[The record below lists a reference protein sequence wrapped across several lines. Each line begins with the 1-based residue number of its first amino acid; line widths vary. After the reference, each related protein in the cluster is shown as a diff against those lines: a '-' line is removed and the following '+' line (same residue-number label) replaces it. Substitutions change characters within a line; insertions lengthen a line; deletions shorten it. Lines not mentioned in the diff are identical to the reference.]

1 MMDGDG
7 QDAEK
12 REGRA
17 AGVLGGTIAAAQAP
31 VELAEPA
38 ETVGKT
44 LSDTGRFSY
53 AALCAISLA
62 SLLPTDNHS
71 EFRKRFTTS
80 LTEWLGLPATVLPI
94 MEAFAEGTGGEGS
107 DSFVDLIAREL
118 GPRSE
123 KSDGFM
129 LLVQDLVM
137 FALKDG
143 CYDARAHVL
152 VRHIAW
158 LLRVQPEDLEDF
170 EDTVVSSLNS
180 TPNEETPAELEARKK
195 AERKRK
201 IKRYLLIG
209 LATTVGGTLLGVTG
223 GLAAPFVAAGAGA
236 VIGGAG
242 AAVLGSTAGIAVMT
256 SLFGAAGAGL
266 TGYKMKKRVGQVEEF
281 EFVTLTEGRKLD
293 VTIAITGWLSS
304 GKYGSFET
312 PWRSLHHSREQY
324 CLVWESQYL
333 RALGRAIDSI
343 INGLLSMAAQEALK
357 LTVLSGILAA
367 LAWPSSL
374 LLAANIIDNPWDVC
388 LNRAAET
395 GKQLAR
401 VLLSRQQGKR
411 PVTLIG
417 FSLGARVIFYCLEE
431 MAKEK
436 GCEGIVEDAV
446 LLGAPVQSSAKRWD
460 PIARVVSGR
469 ITNGY
474 CRGDWLLK
482 FLYRSSS
489 VQLNVAGLQPV
500 CTDSRQINNVD
511 LSAVVNGH
519 MDYMKEMETVLRA
532 VGIRTRGEAVVT
544 AQSLGGLVA
553 SGCSDQPPADE
564 PPTDQPPTDQPLT
577 DQLPTDQPLTDEPP
591 TNQPPTDQPP
601 TDQPPT
607 DQPPTDQPPADQPPT
622 NQPPT
627 DLPPTDQPPTNQPP
641 AVEASSDAPP
651 PSSLDSDEREPRATL
666 ATDGRDADR
675 EDTGGCSAAA
685 WAAAA
690 EDRGAASNGG
700 PPPAGRPPDE
710 QAVRVAETDADE
722 TGTGTTGAALA
733 TSGGGCGSA
742 SGRWSGGDDGGE
754 ASGGGTSWGGARATA
769 SGQAERA
776 GRMGRGSSLDA
787 PDILGAFDAT
797 HFGVGRPVG
806 VASGGRAPETT
817 PVAAAAAVEVTDCG
831 SGEQRVKM
839 ARGGTDENFNKSD

>member
-1 MMDGDG
+1 MTP
-7 QDAEK
+7 
-12 REGRA
+12 GRTSWCVTSP
-17 AGVLGGTIAAAQAP
+17 GYSVSSPRIWRTLR
-31 VELAEPA
+31 
-38 ETVGKT
+38 T
-44 LSDTGRFSY
+44 LSSQ
-53 AALCAISLA
+53 A
-62 SLLPTDNHS
+62 
-71 EFRKRFTTS
+71 
-80 LTEWLGLPATVLPI
+80 
-94 MEAFAEGTGGEGS
+94 
-107 DSFVDLIAREL
+107 
-118 GPRSE
+118 
-123 KSDGFM
+123 
-129 LLVQDLVM
+129 
-137 FALKDG
+137 
-143 CYDARAHVL
+143 
-152 VRHIAW
+152 
-158 LLRVQPEDLEDF
+158 
-170 EDTVVSSLNS
+170 S
-180 TPNEETPAELEARKK
+180 TPRQTRRRRQSWKLGRKP
-195 AERKRK
+195 RGRG
-201 IKRYLLIG
+201 RSR
-209 LATTVGGTLLGVTG
+209 GVTG

-553 SGCSDQPPADE
+553 SGCLDQPPPDE
-564 PPTDQPPTDQPLT
+564 PPTDEPPAEQPPTDQPLT
-577 DQLPTDQPLTDEPP
+577 DQPPTDQPSTDQPP
-591 TNQPPTDQPP
+591 TDQLPSDQPSTDQPPTDQPP

-607 DQPPTDQPPADQPPT
+607 DQPPTDQPPA
-622 NQPPT
+622 
-627 DLPPTDQPPTNQPP
+627 
-641 AVEASSDAPP
+641 VEASSDAPP
-651 PSSLDSDEREPRATL
+651 PSSLASDKREPRATL

-675 EDTGGCSAAA
+675 EDAGGRSA
-685 WAAAA
+685 AAAA

-700 PPPAGRPPDE
+700 PPPAGQPPDE
-710 QAVRVAETDADE
+710 QAVRVTETDADE
-722 TGTGTTGAALA
+722 MGTGTTGAALA
-733 TSGGGCGSA
+733 TSGGGCG

-754 ASGGGTSWGGARATA
+754 ASGGGTSWGAARATA

-776 GRMGRGSSLDA
+776 GRMGPGSSLDA

-797 HFGVGRPVG
+797 HFGV
-806 VASGGRAPETT
+806 ASGERAPETT

-839 ARGGTDENFNKSD
+839 ARGDTDENFNKSD

>member
-1 MMDGDG
+1 MTP
-7 QDAEK
+7 
-12 REGRA
+12 GRTSWCVTSP
-17 AGVLGGTIAAAQAP
+17 GYSMSSPRIWRTLR
-31 VELAEPA
+31 
-38 ETVGKT
+38 T
-44 LSDTGRFSY
+44 LSSQ
-53 AALCAISLA
+53 A
-62 SLLPTDNHS
+62 STPRQTRRRLPT
-71 EFRKRFTTS
+71 T
-80 LTEWLGLPATVLPI
+80 
-94 MEAFAEGTGGEGS
+94 
-107 DSFVDLIAREL
+107 
-118 GPRSE
+118 
-123 KSDGFM
+123 
-129 LLVQDLVM
+129 
-137 FALKDG
+137 
-143 CYDARAHVL
+143 
-152 VRHIAW
+152 
-158 LLRVQPEDLEDF
+158 
-170 EDTVVSSLNS
+170 
-180 TPNEETPAELEARKK
+180 AELEARKK

-223 GLAAPFVAAGAGA
+223 GLAAPLVAAGAGA

-312 PWRSLHHSREQY
+312 PWRCLHHSREQY

-333 RALGRAIDSI
+333 RGLGRAIDSI

-544 AQSLGGLVA
+544 AQSLGGMLA
-553 SGCSDQPPADE
+553 SGCSDQPPTDQPPTDQPPTDQPLTDQPLTDQPLTDQPLTNQPPTDQPATDQSPPDE

-577 DQLPTDQPLTDEPP
+577 D
-591 TNQPPTDQPP
+591 QPPTDQPP

-607 DQPPTDQPPADQPPT
+607 DQPPTDQPPIAQPPADE
-622 NQPPT
+622 PPT
-627 DLPPTDQPPTNQPP
+627 DQPP

-651 PSSLDSDEREPRATL
+651 HSWLDGDESEPQATL

-675 EDTGGCSAAA
+675 EDAGGRPA
-685 WAAAA
+685 AAAA

-700 PPPAGRPPDE
+700 SPAGQPPDE
-710 QAVRVAETDADE
+710 QAVRVEE
-722 TGTGTTGAALA
+722 TGTETTGSALA
-733 TSGGGCGSA
+733 ASGGSA
-742 SGRWSGGDDGGE
+742 SGRPPGGDDGGE
-754 ASGGGTSWGGARATA
+754 AA
-769 SGQAERA
+769 SGQADRA

-797 HFGVGRPVG
+797 HFGVGRPAG
-806 VASGGRAPETT
+806 VASGGRVPETT
-817 PVAAAAAVEVTDCG
+817 TPVAAAVEVTDCR
-831 SGEQRVKM
+831 SREQRAKM
-839 ARGGTDENFNKSD
+839 AHGVTDENFNKSD